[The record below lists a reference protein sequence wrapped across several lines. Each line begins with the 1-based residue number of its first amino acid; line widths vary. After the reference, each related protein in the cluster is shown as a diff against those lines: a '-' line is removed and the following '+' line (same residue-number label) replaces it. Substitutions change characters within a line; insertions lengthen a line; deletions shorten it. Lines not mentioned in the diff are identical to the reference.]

1 MSIFAKLIKDSG
13 GLGNYSHSREPA
25 SIDNQAVIRMNR
37 DTLYSF
43 AVFDLDA
50 GPVTITLPNAGRTAT
65 RRFARLCWS
74 WRQRYPI
81 PKRCLVPSRQSIRS
95 GFCLGRLR
103 DVAAI
108 GCFPQ
113 YPRTKIVLQY
123 DGYSVQAIGI
133 DRSICIGQRLWLL
146 YAVLK
151 KSTKKGGAEMT
162 IPICIISCDICRL
175 VPTAA
180 KYYWP
185 ALVSQPTH
193 AGHQIHAARNRHL
206 AAIAPSIFSQTPAH
220 RRWVAVRGA

>member
-50 GPVTITLPNAGRTAT
+50 GPVTITQALLVLAATLPDSKKMFGTKQAVD
-65 RRFARLCWS
+65 
-74 WRQRYPI
+74 PI
-81 PKRCLVPSRQSIRS
+81 RVL
-95 GFCLGRLR
+95 LGRLR

-133 DRSICIGQRLWLL
+133 DRSICIEQRLLLL
-146 YAVLK
+146 YAVFK

-220 RRWVAVRGA
+220 

>member
-50 GPVTITLPNAGRTAT
+50 GPVTITHPNAGRTAT

-95 GFCLGRLR
+95 GFCLGGFGMWRQL
-103 DVAAI
+103 VAFLNIRGQKSCFSMMAI
-108 GCFPQ
+108 RFKQ
-113 YPRTKIVLQY
+113 SELTE
-123 DGYSVQAIGI
+123 AF
-133 DRSICIGQRLWLL
+133 
-146 YAVLK
+146 
-151 KSTKKGGAEMT
+151 
-162 IPICIISCDICRL
+162 
-175 VPTAA
+175 
-180 KYYWP
+180 
-185 ALVSQPTH
+185 VSNNACCSFTLCL
-193 AGHQIHAARNRHL
+193 RNRQRK
-206 AAIAPSIFSQTPAH
+206 AEPK
-220 RRWVAVRGA
+220 